1 VIRKVAPL
9 DDNQTM
15 NFAQPHLK
23 SLLKATKLGTIQET
37 PAEAEPVEDP
47 IKKIN
52 TPLRNAIKARFVSMA
67 SPKVQKEAVPVDA
80 AQEAANQKDTKPDRR
95 LNTPVR
101 MAIEAGSSKLKRA
114 SVAAPAVEP
123 TKEIHA
129 GPSAALNN
137 ELRNAIQSRRKS
149 FSVSKAEAAV
159 AISSTPV
166 KAASPAVATPSSLV
180 RGTMHSPEPI
190 KISMLTPLKK
200 AIESR
205 RKSMTPGPSSAR
217 KMKASIEEIKASFLQ
232 AILLRRCEAEELAV
246 YASPNAVSDEPA
258 EEPAAETM
266 TADTS
271 PMEVCSVSATPVKL
285 AQTPM
290 TPNSAP
296 MTPKATPSSPVNNLR
311 SEITKILRIQNGSKA
326 KSNFKSLSSSYFVK
340 LSAIDGLVPLRQK
353 SAEFTRVTRAAA
365 VANHIAIPDLPADE
379 DISLMAVDHDNEP
392 SASLVSASVAAT
404 CAQIFVDSIACEL
417 EQKVYISDSL

>member
-1 VIRKVAPL
+1 
-9 DDNQTM
+9 M

-101 MAIEAGSSKLKRA
+101 MAIEAGSSKLKRV

-205 RKSMTPGPSSAR
+205 RKSMTSGPSSAR

-246 YASPNAVSDEPA
+246 YASPNAITAATAVSDEPA
-258 EEPAAETM
+258 EEPVAETM
-266 TADTS
+266 TAETS

-285 AQTPM
+285 ARTPI
-290 TPNSAP
+290 TPDSAP
-296 MTPKATPSSPVNNLR
+296 MTPKATPSSPINNLR

-365 VANHIAIPDLPADE
+365 VANHIVIPDLPADE

-392 SASLVSASVAAT
+392 SASLMSASVAAT